1 MTTPDAG
8 EGSDIDVNGGQFTC
22 RTSARGGF
30 LYAEDNTDVK
40 ITGGLVAD
48 NVSTR
53 RGGAVYC
60 SGNGVSTIS
69 IEGGTFR
76 GNRALEA
83 GGAIAIGGS
92 GVLVTITGGTFESNT
107 AA

>member
-1 MTTPDAG
+1 M
-8 EGSDIDVNGGQFTC
+8 
-22 RTSARGGF
+22 
-30 LYAEDNTDVK
+30 K

-69 IEGGTFR
+69 IEGGIFR
-76 GNRALEA
+76 DNSALEA